1 MGGGKISGRV
11 DGVYVRRRYVHPAL
25 PRESRTPPSPPPPF
39 VRGHARAHTL
49 VEKKKKKENLNHP
62 FGDDINAGDAP

>member
-25 PRESRTPPSPPPPF
+25 PRESRTLSKSTTA
-39 VRGHARAHTL
+39 VCTRARTRAL
-49 VEKKKKKENLNHP
+49 VEKKKKKKENLNHP
-62 FGDDINAGDAP
+62 LGDDINAGDAP